1 MSNNFFAYMSRMK
14 LIRRWS
20 LMKSMNDE
28 NIAEHSAQVAQFAH
42 AIALIKNRVFGGDVD
57 PNRIATIALYHEASE
72 VITGDLPTP
81 IKYYDPDIKRA
92 YKNIEAAA
100 EKRLLSTLPDELK
113 QVYEPL
119 ISRDIDSAEYKIVKF
134 ADKIC
139 AYLKCLEE
147 LRGGNA
153 EFTKAANTIK
163 QDIDKINTPEVV
175 YFMEK
180 FIPSFELT
188 LDEMEI

>member
-1 MSNNFFAYMSRMK
+1 MSHFFAYMARMK
-14 LIRRWS
+14 YIKRWS
-20 LMKSMNDE
+20 LMKNNGEENIQEHSLQTAMIAHCLAVVSNKFYGGKVDE
-28 NIAEHSAQVAQFAH
+28 NKVALLAM
-42 AIALIKNRVFGGDVD
+42 
-57 PNRIATIALYHEASE
+57 YHEAAE

-119 ISRDIDSAEYKIVKF
+119 ISRDIDSAEYKIVKY

-153 EFTKAANTIK
+153 EFTQAARTIK
-163 QDIDKINTPEVV
+163 ADIESIGAPEVK

-180 FIPSFELT
+180 FVPSFELT
-188 LDEMEI
+188 LDEMGL

>member
-1 MSNNFFAYMSRMK
+1 MNHFFAYMARMNYIK
-14 LIRRWS
+14 RWS
-20 LMKSMNDE
+20 LMKNNGDE
-28 NIAEHSAQVAQFAH
+28 NIQEHSLQTAMIAH
-42 AIALIKNRVFGGDVD
+42 CLAVIKNKMYNGNVD
-57 PNRIATIALYHEASE
+57 EEKVALMAMYHEAGE

-81 IKYYDPDIKRA
+81 IKYYDPDIKKA
-92 YKNIEAAA
+92 YKNIEAEA
-100 EKRLLSTLPDELK
+100 ERRLIATLPEELRD
-113 QVYEPL
+113 VYRPL
-119 ISRDIDSAEYKIVKF
+119 VSQEDCPERVLVKN

-180 FIPSFELT
+180 FVPSFELT